1 MKTPPPTIDAYIAAF
16 PAAVQE
22 RLQHLRNLIHE
33 VAPDAVEII
42 SYGMPAFRLGTI
54 LVYFAA
60 YKNHIGFYP
69 YNSAIVAFQEA
80 LSGYKGAKGSV
91 QFQHDQPIP
100 YALIRRMIVFRAE
113 ENREKMVQKKRSG
126 KST

>member
-1 MKTPPPTIDAYIAAF
+1 MKTPPPTIEAYISDF

-60 YKNHIGFYP
+60 HKNHIGFYP
-69 YNSAIVAFQEA
+69 YSSAIVAFQEA
-80 LSGYKGAKGSV
+80 LSGYKSAKGSV
-91 QFQHDQPIP
+91 QFQHDQPLP
-100 YALIRRMIVFRAE
+100 YDLIRRIIAFRAK
-113 ENREKMVQKKRSG
+113 ENREKLAIKKGGRL
-126 KST
+126 